1 MAVVQISKIQV
12 RRGQKNSNSGVPQL
26 SSAEF
31 AWAVDSQELFIGNGS
46 VQEGAPYVG
55 NTKILTEHDNILEL
69 ASSYRFASDD
79 ISITQSISRTLQT
92 KLDEY
97 VSVADYGASGD
108 GATDNVAAFERA
120 FDELFKNVN
129 DDYKK
134 VLLVPNGEYIFNSD
148 LEIPDSVI
156 LRGETELG
164 AILNIGSNNINF
176 VTSTGLTFNNFDS
189 SNRPRNIDISNL
201 TIKRTTGQVD
211 ISGVGDSKFTNVKFL
226 GGYELGDT
234 VTNIATEPAAIVWLN
249 NLLGTRVH
257 DVRFKKCKFEANS
270 LSIKCS
276 QTSVFESAVYWEDC
290 EFFVNH
296 TGIYVDGLAGQ
307 GNNWIITHCEFEE
320 IARQAFKSTQGQGTH
335 IQNCKFKNVGNDT
348 NDAGSPVDVMVSF
361 GENTNNLVLDCTSNR
376 HQNASMVSS
385 DTVASVSEVE
395 NADKVSFIDKNYA
408 IVYPADSFTPLT
420 VFSAFTKFIEV
431 DYTLTL
437 DGNTRYGTI
446 SIVIGNDVQEI
457 NITDNY
463 AYSSTSSSSSAGA
476 LMTGF
481 EFQAELKDNTTDFG
495 DSALQPDTVLLTYKN
510 PLPGA
515 QGTISFDVTYGV

>member
-1 MAVVQISKIQV
+1 
-12 RRGQKNSNSGVPQL
+12 
-26 SSAEF
+26 
-31 AWAVDSQELFIGNGS
+31 
-46 VQEGAPYVG
+46 
-55 NTKILTEHDNILEL
+55 
-69 ASSYRFASDD
+69 
-79 ISITQSISRTLQT
+79 
-92 KLDEY
+92 
-97 VSVADYGASGD
+97 
-108 GATDNVAAFERA
+108 
-120 FDELFKNVN
+120 
-129 DDYKK
+129 
-134 VLLVPNGEYIFNSD
+134 
-148 LEIPDSVI
+148 
-156 LRGETELG
+156 
-164 AILNIGSNNINF
+164 
-176 VTSTGLTFNNFDS
+176 
-189 SNRPRNIDISNL
+189 
-201 TIKRTTGQVD
+201 
-211 ISGVGDSKFTNVKFL
+211 
-226 GGYELGDT
+226 
-234 VTNIATEPAAIVWLN
+234 
-249 NLLGTRVH
+249 
-257 DVRFKKCKFEANS
+257 
-270 LSIKCS
+270 
-276 QTSVFESAVYWEDC
+276 
-290 EFFVNH
+290 
-296 TGIYVDGLAGQ
+296 
-307 GNNWIITHCEFEE
+307 
-320 IARQAFKSTQGQGTH
+320 
-335 IQNCKFKNVGNDT
+335 
-348 NDAGSPVDVMVSF
+348 MVSF

-463 AYSSTSSSSSAGA
+463 EYSSTSSSSSAGA